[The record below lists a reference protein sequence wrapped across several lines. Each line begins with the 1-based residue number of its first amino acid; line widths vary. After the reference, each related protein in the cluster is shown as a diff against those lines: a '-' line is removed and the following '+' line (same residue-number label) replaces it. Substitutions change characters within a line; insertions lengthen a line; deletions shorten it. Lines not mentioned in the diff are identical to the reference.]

1 MEIDHDAAMLIAV
14 TADGGM
20 RDALSI
26 LDQCIGRSTG
36 VVSYVK
42 DSGSS
47 GYGYHLAIDHGDGM
61 VTLYAHC
68 SKVYIRSGQT
78 VQQGDV
84 IAAVGSTGRSTGNHL
99 HLEVRIGG
107 KKVNP
112 RQFLP

>member
-1 MEIDHDAAMLIAV
+1 MDMKAQRFGIEVELTGITRKEAADIAAAYFG
-14 TADGGM
+14 TSSRYLGAGYDTYA
-20 RDALSI
+20 AL
-26 LDQCIGRSTG
+26 DNQGRQW
-36 VVSYVK
+36 K
-42 DSGSS
+42 F
-47 GYGYHLAIDHGDGM
+47 M

>member
-1 MEIDHDAAMLIAV
+1 MVVCLTVRFTPIQAA
-14 TADGGM
+14 
-20 RDALSI
+20 R
-26 LDQCIGRSTG
+26 TG
-36 VVSYVK
+36 VVSYVEN
-42 DSGSS
+42 SGSS

-68 SKVYIRSGQT
+68 SKVYVHSGQT

-84 IAAVGSTGRSTGNHL
+84 VAAVGSTGNHL

>member
-1 MEIDHDAAMLIAV
+1 MGRYGE
-14 TADGGM
+14 DG
-20 RDALSI
+20 
-26 LDQCIGRSTG
+26 
-36 VVSYVK
+36 
-42 DSGSS
+42 GSS
-47 GYGYHLAIDHGDGM
+47 GCGYDPGIDHGDGM

-84 IAAVGSTGRSTGNHL
+84 IAAVGSTGRSSGNHL